1 MCRSDS
7 VNMYSNSELAELY
20 DRKQRLLG
28 NKVIEFIVVD
38 EDNVLLLR
46 VLDKENEGRLEIPSF
61 ITGIIGSDPLN
72 KCNYSEIY
80 INNRD
85 DKEFIA
91 RGLCS
96 GMESRKLK
104 VKFKN
109 WSNVVDMGYM
119 FNVCKNLEELD
130 LDGIDT
136 SRVRSMRG
144 MFNRC
149 KRLKR
154 IDVSRWDTSQ
164 VEDMYEMFSGCESL
178 KELDISKWDTSKV
191 VWMSYIFSECSS
203 LKSIDISNLN
213 TNNIKYMGYMF
224 NECSNL
230 EYIRLGELD
239 LRNVEDMDGIFSYC
253 ELLKKLDMRGLK
265 FKGLKSMDYMFNMC
279 SNLEAIEFGDIINIS
294 NVREADSI
302 FRKCVKLKELKL
314 SKVIIDKRLRCNS
327 ILFDCSELKK
337 IEIKEL
343 VDSEGKQVDVSSDV
357 LMYKYKCGGCYKLA
371 SVTIGGM

>member
-1 MCRSDS
+1 MYRSDS

-203 LKSIDISNLN
+203 LKSID
-213 TNNIKYMGYMF
+213 
-224 NECSNL
+224 
-230 EYIRLGELD
+230 
-239 LRNVEDMDGIFSYC
+239 
-253 ELLKKLDMRGLK
+253 
-265 FKGLKSMDYMFNMC
+265 
-279 SNLEAIEFGDIINIS
+279 
-294 NVREADSI
+294 
-302 FRKCVKLKELKL
+302 L
-314 SKVIIDKRLRCNS
+314 SWL
-327 ILFDCSELKK
+327 
-337 IEIKEL
+337 
-343 VDSEGKQVDVSSDV
+343 DVSSVKNMSNLFNYCSRLYEIDISNWDTS
-357 LMYKYKCGGCYKLA
+357 
-371 SVTIGGM
+371 SVENMGGMFNGVELILSG